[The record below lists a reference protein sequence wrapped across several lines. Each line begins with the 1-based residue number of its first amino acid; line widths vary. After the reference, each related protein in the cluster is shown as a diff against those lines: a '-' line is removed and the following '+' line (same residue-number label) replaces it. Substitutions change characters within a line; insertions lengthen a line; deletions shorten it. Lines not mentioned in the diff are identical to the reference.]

1 MKTPLTTISVFAFIG
16 KSKQKTPYT
25 FLKSDFVRIE
35 NNELILK
42 SDSRKIKLDLEELK
56 SCLYQMNDLVEI
68 PSAVAPSDEVLAEHK
83 KQLSRFPIGSWRRVP
98 NIPPTPTRNNND
110 H

>member
-1 MKTPLTTISVFAFIG
+1 MKTPLTTISVFAFVG

-68 PSAVAPSDEVLAEHK
+68 PSAIAPSDEVLAEHNK
-83 KQLSRFPIGSWRRVP
+83 NYNANLKAEPFLQLAGRM
-98 NIPPTPTRNNND
+98 TRNTND